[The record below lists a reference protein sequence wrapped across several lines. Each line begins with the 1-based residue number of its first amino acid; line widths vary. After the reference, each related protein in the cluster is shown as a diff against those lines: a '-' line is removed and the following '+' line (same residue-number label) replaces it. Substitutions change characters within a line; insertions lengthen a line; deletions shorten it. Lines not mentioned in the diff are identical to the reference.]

1 MSTIVISN
9 IKATGET
16 ASRAVSGVAAAY
28 LSFCTAPFTIHDSLN
43 SSSEVD
49 NGYGDLTYNLTN
61 SMANANYA
69 HCGEGGSEF
78 ASFYSRIPSHHGST
92 SSSVRVRFT
101 NSSTYSTGDVYD
113 GSSIIHGDLA

>member
-28 LSFCTAPFTIHDSLN
+28 LSFITDPFTIYDSLN

-49 NGYGDLTYNLTN
+49 NGSGDLTYNLTN
-61 SMANANYA
+61 FMANANYA
-69 HCGEGGSEF
+69 HCGEGGGEF

-92 SSSVRVRFT
+92 ASSVRVRFT
-101 NSSTYSTGDVYD
+101 NSGTYSTGDVYD
-113 GSSIIHGDLA
+113 GSSTIHGDLA